1 MVSFVTARRSWNFI
15 LSGCLKYGLNL
26 RFLPGIAGNSQPFL
40 LGKVP
45 KSVRSY
51 LVIFWSYLVIF
62 GHICGYFWP
71 IWKHEAN
78 VSLGK
83 PRNGLRRGLGHLSYI
98 WWVSRI
104 QIFKFSNVTVTFSRN
119 NGYKTVTFFK
129 NFENVHTCCCN
140 PGAREFM
147 VQADKNFQKF
157 SLKSRKFLSLRDA
170 LPYKHKA

>member
-62 GHICGYFWP
+62 VVIFVYFWP

-78 VSLGK
+78 VTLGK

-129 NFENVHTCCCN
+129 NFENVHTCC
-140 PGAREFM
+140 FTL
-147 VQADKNFQKF
+147 VQGSLWCKQIKIFKNFHWNHEKF
-157 SLKSRKFLSLRDA
+157 
-170 LPYKHKA
+170 

>member
-1 MVSFVTARRSWNFI
+1 M
-15 LSGCLKYGLNL
+15 
-26 RFLPGIAGNSQPFL
+26 
-40 LGKVP
+40 
-45 KSVRSY
+45 
-51 LVIFWSYLVIF
+51 
-62 GHICGYFWP
+62 
-71 IWKHEAN
+71 
-78 VSLGK
+78 SLGK

-129 NFENVHTCCCN
+129 NFENVHTCCCH

-170 LPYKHKA
+170 HINIRRNQAKFQKALISKLERVRTFYSKMNTF

>member
-1 MVSFVTARRSWNFI
+1 M
-15 LSGCLKYGLNL
+15 
-26 RFLPGIAGNSQPFL
+26 
-40 LGKVP
+40 
-45 KSVRSY
+45 
-51 LVIFWSYLVIF
+51 
-62 GHICGYFWP
+62 
-71 IWKHEAN
+71 
-78 VSLGK
+78 SLGK

-147 VQADKNFQKF
+147 VQRVCVCVCVCGCGRAGA
-157 SLKSRKFLSLRDA
+157 RG
-170 LPYKHKA
+170 

>member
-1 MVSFVTARRSWNFI
+1 MVSFVTTRRSWNFI

-104 QIFKFSNVTVTFSRN
+104 QIFKFSNVTVTFWRLQN
-119 NGYKTVTFFK
+119 RKKTFSS
-129 NFENVHTCCCN
+129 
-140 PGAREFM
+140 
-147 VQADKNFQKF
+147 QKF
-157 SLKSRKFLSLRDA
+157 CGRWSKKLQQA
-170 LPYKHKA
+170 LTDDYFFTFWNATFWNAVIGSKKL